1 MSPGNLQER
10 ALPAIRAQGALLH
23 GNDVGGAA

>member
-1 MSPGNLQER
+1 MLACYVKR

-23 GNDVGGAA
+23 GHTAAGTP